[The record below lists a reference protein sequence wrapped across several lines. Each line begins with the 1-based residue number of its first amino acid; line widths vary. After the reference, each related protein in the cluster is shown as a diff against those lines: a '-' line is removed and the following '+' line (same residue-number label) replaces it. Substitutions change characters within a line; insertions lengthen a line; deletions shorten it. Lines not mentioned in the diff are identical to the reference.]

1 MRWDEIDWIKS
12 MSKKVNNTSTF
23 IHHHTT
29 SSTPQPFVHRAKHY
43 REKHKKIGV
52 MGIGSKSCESCKTS
66 PATLF
71 CKADSAFLCV
81 VCDGKIHAAN
91 KLASRHPRVWMCEVC
106 ENSPAS
112 VTCKA
117 DAAALCVLC
126 DRDIHSANP
135 LARRHKRIPVV
146 PFYDAS
152 ASAAVRS
159 GGAEGDDDQDRY
171 FTDPELEEE
180 EAEAASWLLPNPNN
194 QPLSSNNNMANNN
207 EYLLNP
213 HQDLDCS
220 FLDIEVMNNATTTPT
235 VAADQKPMN
244 LLDNG
249 NYGCTGNADGVVP
262 VQSYQTQP
270 AALVDGFPAYN
281 MDYCGSRPFMYNFN
295 SQCISQSV
303 CISYLIL
310 SPAYKCLYYLL
321 QRIIQHREDS

>member
-1 MRWDEIDWIKS
+1 

-29 SSTPQPFVHRAKHY
+29 SSTPQPLI
-43 REKHKKIGV
+43 HKPKYYTPKLVV
-52 MGIGSKSCESCKTS
+52 MGVGSKSCESCKTS
-66 PATLF
+66 PATHF

-117 DAAALCVLC
+117 DAAALCVAC
-126 DRDIHSANP
+126 DRDIHYANP

-146 PFYDAS
+146 PFYDAT
-152 ASAAVRS
+152 ASAASRS
-159 GGAEGDDDQDRY
+159 GGGEGDDDQDRY

-194 QPLSSNNNMANNN
+194 QLLSSNNNLGNNNSN
-207 EYLLNP
+207 EYLLNH

-220 FLDIEVMNNATTTPT
+220 FLDIDVMNNTTS
-235 VAADQKPMN
+235 AADQKPMN

-249 NYGCTGNADGVVP
+249 NYGGNADGVVP
-262 VQSYQTQP
+262 VQSYQTQH

-281 MDYCGSRPFMYNFN
+281 MDYYGSRPFMYNFN
-295 SQCISQSV
+295 SQSISQSV
-303 CISYLIL
+303 SISI
-310 SPAYKCLYYLL
+310 CN
-321 QRIIQHREDS
+321 